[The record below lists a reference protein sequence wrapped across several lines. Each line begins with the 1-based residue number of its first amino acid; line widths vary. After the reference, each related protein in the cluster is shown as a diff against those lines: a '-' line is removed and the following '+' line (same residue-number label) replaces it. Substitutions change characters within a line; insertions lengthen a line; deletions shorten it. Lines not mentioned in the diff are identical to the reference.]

1 MKTRVQSVRAQVVA
15 FHLRTDAP
23 AFIAGPAGTT
33 LITVLRTVILIL
45 LSSPAPTCPALRD
58 WRAIFWVRGRRDA
71 SKVPNADC
79 RHTPSLAGRPIK
91 SPTHAPSSSE
101 EFDNYRVVLD
111 RHDNTLSTASTCRAY
126 AGQLPI
132 AAGGSGERA
141 EQQAMSHNPSFLET
155 FLAQALGLS
164 AISGGDCDCYVAYSQ
179 VDKDLVAVR

>member
-1 MKTRVQSVRAQVVA
+1 MTSPLTYLRPTAPRPLRCTTAEAPMKTRVHSESAQVVA

-23 AFIAGPAGTT
+23 AFIAGPAGSS

-79 RHTPSLAGRPIK
+79 RHTPSLAGRPIRG
-91 SPTHAPSSSE
+91 PTHTPSSSE

-111 RHDNTLSTASTCRAY
+111 RHDNTLSTASICRAY

-132 AAGGSGERA
+132 AAGGLR
-141 EQQAMSHNPSFLET
+141 
-155 FLAQALGLS
+155 
-164 AISGGDCDCYVAYSQ
+164 
-179 VDKDLVAVR
+179 